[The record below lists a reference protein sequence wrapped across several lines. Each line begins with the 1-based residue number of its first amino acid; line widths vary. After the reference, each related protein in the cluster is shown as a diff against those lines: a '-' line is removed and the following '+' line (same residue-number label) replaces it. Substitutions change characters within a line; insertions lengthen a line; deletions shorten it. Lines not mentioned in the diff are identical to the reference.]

1 MNRAINETNRRRAIQ
16 EAYNIEHG
24 ITPETIRKNIRSGI
38 EAEAAA
44 HKQANAAVG
53 KSDDEEVITMEYL
66 NELEKEMLDA
76 AEQLEFERAA
86 VLRDRIEEMRKNLG
100 KKVGIV
106 NFDKITPKGRR
117 RKKQQPN
124 ADSNDK
130 PDGGNASSRPPRPGK
145 TKPRSGRDNRG
156 LPKPER

>member
-1 MNRAINETNRRRAIQ
+1 VTESMNRAITETLRRRAIQ
-16 EAYNIEHG
+16 EAYNKEHG

-106 NFDKITPKGRR
+106 NFDKITPKS
-117 RKKQQPN
+117 RKRKR
-124 ADSNDK
+124 
-130 PDGGNASSRPPRPGK
+130 GGG
-145 TKPRSGRDNRG
+145 G
-156 LPKPER
+156 